1 MPRQM
6 ADPAF
11 HADQTARAFTAP
23 HVAPIN
29 AFVDSIRDRDG
40 RGWAPYVPPHHGG
53 VDARVISVLRDPGPA
68 TQLGVGSGFI
78 SVENDDPTA
87 ERMARLFDR
96 FGIPARVVLPWNAYP
111 WYINAAPNAAQS
123 KAGALVLLELLE
135 LTPDVDVV
143 LLQGRDAEK
152 AWRRAVALEPL
163 LDQRF
168 SVHATIHPGRQALF
182 HPDPVERQ
190 RRVAHQEH
198 TFEMIAGHLAI

>member
-6 ADPAF
+6 AFPAF

-40 RGWAPYVPPHHGG
+40 RGWALYVPPHHGG

-111 WYINAAPNAAQS
+111 WYINASPNAAQ
-123 KAGALVLLELLE
+123 
-135 LTPDVDVV
+135 
-143 LLQGRDAEK
+143 
-152 AWRRAVALEPL
+152 
-163 LDQRF
+163 
-168 SVHATIHPGRQALF
+168 
-182 HPDPVERQ
+182 
-190 RRVAHQEH
+190 
-198 TFEMIAGHLAI
+198 